1 MCLDLTRTLL
11 EKNETFS
18 FNVTTASGF
27 NFSFLNQDFG
37 IPEPKLKKKKSPSQ
51 IRRNKQR
58 MKNFIEEKAK
68 TEFGS
73 PESVLENKKF
83 VDYEIKV
90 EAHPTC
96 DFEDIHEAV
105 NVNFQG
111 ALDTEKVKK
120 SDTSRNFELTKPE
133 GKTIIKK
140 IENEFKNLQLFKIRV
155 KENEFA
161 EKVIDGWKLKPN
173 FDDFAFK
180 KSDCKTIRIKVWE
193 VQKL

>member
-1 MCLDLTRTLL
+1 MSEKEEKLLLTMCLDLTRTLL

-27 NFSFLNQDFG
+27 NFNFLNQDFG
-37 IPEPKLKKKKSPSQ
+37 IPEPKFKKKKSPSQ
-51 IRRNKQR
+51 LRRSKQR
-58 MKNFIEEKAK
+58 MKSFCEERAK
-68 TEFGS
+68 TEFGA
-73 PESVLENKKF
+73 PKSVLDDKKF

-120 SDTSRNFELTKPE
+120 SDTIRNFELSKPE
-133 GKTIIKK
+133 EKQIIKK
-140 IENEFKNLQLFKIRV
+140 IENEFKNLQVFKIRV

-161 EKVIDGWKLKPN
+161 EKVLDG
-173 FDDFAFK
+173 
-180 KSDCKTIRIKVWE
+180 
-193 VQKL
+193 